1 MFIISS
7 PLKKHSLVFKGIM
20 PEFYSVRSPRWRN
33 FASMCLSHLAAPVPA
48 LATVS
53 EGINRAGLNQFVLHR
68 AECLMIMGTCI
79 FLDDRIIIIIKT

>member
-1 MFIISS
+1 
-7 PLKKHSLVFKGIM
+7 
-20 PEFYSVRSPRWRN
+20 
-33 FASMCLSHLAAPVPA
+33 MCLSHLAAPVPA